1 MTRQKKINELVEKGV
16 KINYHYG
23 IYTKQRRLIIDQVED
38 FVYNKSA
45 EDQTLAKEHVDLLY
59 WEYTRE

>member
-23 IYTKQRRLIIDQVED
+23 FYTKQRRLIIDQVED

>member
-23 IYTKQRRLIIDQVED
+23 TYTKQRRLIIDQVED